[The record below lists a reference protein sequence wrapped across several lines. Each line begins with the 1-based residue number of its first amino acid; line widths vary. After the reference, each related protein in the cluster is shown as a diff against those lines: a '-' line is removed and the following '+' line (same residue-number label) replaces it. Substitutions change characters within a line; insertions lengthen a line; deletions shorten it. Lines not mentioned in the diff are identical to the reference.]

1 MVAKAE
7 LLASIPTILPGSTM
21 FREIRPVK
29 GAFTIQYERSILA
42 RLNWLRASS

>member
-21 FREIRPVK
+21 FREIRPLK
-29 GAFTIQYERSILA
+29 GAFTMQYERFILA
-42 RLNWLRASS
+42 KLS